1 MSATASTLAALLLF
15 ETAASPPATE
25 ECPLTDN
32 RCKAGLYER
41 RAAAAPTPAQSA
53 QYLYTAYRSYL
64 FLFEKT
70 GDLRDLCAARRALD
84 ASVAVVGQPQA
95 QRTLSEKMREDLVS
109 RERQK
114 DARCGTV
121 AKQRR
126 IKKTE
131 TPLVARS
138 ATPVPPA
145 GPSEVFMPGPAAPS
159 ARPPQAADPGD
170 VTTPPPAVERTM
182 TTELRLLPGM
192 DESPPAS
199 TDQTAGVV
207 LMPVAA
213 RHVTMERP
221 PSAPRPGRGL
231 VIAGGATLGVGV
243 ALTAA
248 AGYMGSRL
256 SQKRQEVFTLHD
268 MLDGYPTADQAA
280 TGKALTRE
288 HDAMR
293 SQTVA
298 LAMAG
303 GATLV
308 IAVVL
313 VSVGARRLARAAS
326 RTALIPAPGGLVF
339 HARF

>member
-1 MSATASTLAALLLF
+1 MSATASTLAALLMF
-15 ETAASPPATE
+15 EAAAPPPATE

-41 RAAAAPTPAQSA
+41 RAAAAPNPAQRA

-70 GDLRDLCAARRALD
+70 GDLRDLCAARRALY

-95 QRTLSEKMREDLVS
+95 QRTLSEKMRADLVS

-121 AKQRR
+121 AKQR

-131 TPLVARS
+131 TPLVARR
-138 ATPVPPA
+138 AAPEPPA
-145 GPSEVFMPGPAAPS
+145 GPSEVFLRGPAAPS

-170 VTTPPPAVERTM
+170 VTTPPPAVERTR

-192 DESPPAS
+192 EESPPAS

-213 RHVTMERP
+213 RHVTTERR

-313 VSVGARRLARAAS
+313 TSVGARRMARAAS